1 MSEATAVPP
10 VTMLQLEETTPFV
23 HSKRDNTLRKLFIAN
38 TEKIIFNAK
47 FTPMFL
53 QNSVQNMGIS
63 AAIWHFIPTYVGNSS
78 QHRLYLGRGYICQDA
93 NLKNSFF

>member
-10 VTMLQLEETTPFV
+10 VTMLQLEKITPCA

-63 AAIWHFIPTYVGNSS
+63 TQIRHLIPTYVGERLS
-78 QHRLYLGRGYICQDA
+78 HRLYLGRSTPCQDV